1 VPGINL
7 VKLTNGTDNNAAPGV
22 VVAPGSVV
30 TFTYNVTNLTSQP
43 LQTIVLVDDGGPDAD
58 FNPTPVL
65 APGTLFNIGDVNQ
78 NNILE
83 QPEIWQYTA
92 TRIATSGQYTNTG
105 TVTGMTVTGN
115 VPVSDTD
122 VDNHAAPGIN
132 LVKLTNGTDNNAAPG
147 PIVAPG
153 SVVTFTY
160 HVTNTT
166 SLPLQTIVLVDD
178 GGPDADFT
186 PTPVLAPGTLFNI
199 GDVNQNNILEQPE
212 TWQYTA
218 TRIATSGSTPTPA
231 RSRVRA
237 SRATSRSPT
246 PTSTTT
252 RRRASTW

>member
-1 VPGINL
+1 
-7 VKLTNGTDNNAAPGV
+7 VKLTNGTDNNAAPGPI
-22 VVAPGSVV
+22 VAPGSIV
-30 TFTYNVTNLTSQP
+30 TFTYLVTNTTFLP
-43 LQTIVLVDDGGPDAD
+43 LQTIVLVDDGGPDAS
-58 FNPTPVL
+58 FTPTPV
-65 APGTLFNIGDVNQ
+65 PGPNPAFNIGDVNQ

-83 QPEIWQYTA
+83 QTETWQYTA

-105 TVTGMTVTGN
+105 TVTGTDVVGN

-153 SVVTFTY
+153 STVTFTY
-160 HVTNTT
+160 LVTNTT
-166 SLPLQTIVLVDD
+166 FLPLQTIVLVDD
-178 GGPDADFT
+178 GGPDPASPRRPSRA
-186 PTPVLAPGTLFNI
+186 PTRRSTSVTS
-199 GDVNQNNILEQPE
+199 
-212 TWQYTA
+212 
-218 TRIATSGSTPTPA
+218 TRTTSWSRPRRGSTRRRGSPRRASTPTPA
-231 RSRVRA
+231 RSRARA